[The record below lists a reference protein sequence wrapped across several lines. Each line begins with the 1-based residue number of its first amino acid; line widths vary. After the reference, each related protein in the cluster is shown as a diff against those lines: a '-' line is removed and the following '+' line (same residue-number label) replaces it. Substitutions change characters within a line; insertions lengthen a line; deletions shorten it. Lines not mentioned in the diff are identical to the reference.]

1 MNPPITPS
9 TPPIPRSRPLLSL
22 ALLGVGWLC
31 TSCGT
36 ATTGL
41 DERCAD
47 LADTGYNQLASIEAL
62 LRAAQQPTAGQPD
75 VLRQRAMAFCQQLG
89 SGNLAKP

>member
-1 MNPPITPS
+1 MNPPITP
-9 TPPIPRSRPLLSL
+9 TIPAFPRSRPLLSL

-36 ATTGL
+36 AATGL

-47 LADTGYNQLASIEAL
+47 LAATGYQQLAGIEAL

-75 VLRQRAMAFCQQLG
+75 LLRQRAKAFCLQLG

>member
-9 TPPIPRSRPLLSL
+9 TPSIPRSRPLLSL

-47 LADTGYNQLASIEAL
+47 LAATGYNQLAGIEAL

-75 VLRQRAMAFCQQLG
+75 VLRQRAKAYCLQLG